1 MSAGWYVKILIFRKK
16 NFQTRER
23 MVQPVRG
30 MAYSITLI
38 VQFHDTFVTAA
49 DKAFQVR
56 CFYRERTV
64 DVNANTLDVR

>member
-1 MSAGWYVKILIFRKK
+1 
-16 NFQTRER
+16 

-64 DVNANTLDVR
+64 DVNANTLDVRSDSKSFGILKILKF